1 MTQYEAIT
9 PDILDELKAISGH
22 RVIVGEEINPDYT
35 HDDMPIYG
43 LAMPEVTIDV
53 TSTEEVS
60 AIMKVCARHHIPVT
74 VRGAGTGLVGGC
86 TPVQG
91 GVVLCTMRMNKILG
105 YDEENMNV
113 RVEAGVLLADLAKD
127 AESRGFFYPPDPGE
141 KFATLGGNVSTNAGG
156 MRAVKYRTTRDYV
169 EAMTVVLPSG
179 EIMHV
184 GAPVSKSSS
193 GYSLLHLMIGSEGT
207 LGIITELTLKLI
219 APPACHCS
227 LIVPFENLA
236 DAIGSV
242 PEIKHSN
249 LKPQA
254 LEFFEKEML
263 ETTEA
268 YMGTSVFPKVVEG
281 TEVGA
286 YLLITLDADHNDEL
300 DRLVEQAAE
309 MLLEKG
315 ALDVLVADVPMYL
328 EKTWAARSSFLEG
341 IESIYNLIDECDV
354 VVPVSKIPDFTLY
367 IREIAEGFSFDIR
380 MFGHAGDG
388 NIHVYACKKGA
399 REDILP
405 FKEET
410 ERFMHALYAK
420 ASELGGQ
427 ISGEHGIGLGKRAYL
442 AENLGPL
449 PIALMQGIKLVFD
462 PDLILNPNKVCF

>member
-156 MRAVKYRTTRDYV
+156 MRAVKYGTTRDYV

-354 VVPVSKIPDFTLY
+354 VVPFQRFRTLPSTSGKLRKAFPLTSVCSAMPAMAISTSMPAKKAPVKTSCPSRKKQNVSCTPSTPKRPNWAARFPENTGLVSANGLTL
-367 IREIAEGFSFDIR
+367 RKTW
-380 MFGHAGDG
+380 
-388 NIHVYACKKGA
+388 V
-399 REDILP
+399 P
-405 FKEET
+405 F
-410 ERFMHALYAK
+410 
-420 ASELGGQ
+420 
-427 ISGEHGIGLGKRAYL
+427 
-442 AENLGPL
+442 PL
-449 PIALMQGIKLVFD
+449 PLCRASSRS
-462 PDLILNPNKVCF
+462 LIQTLS